1 MDCFTSKQTKYD
13 SWRKGIWTL
22 DAKSYEALGISQKIL
37 ITHIYIYD
45 DKLARDNSKGLFFRK
60 VPYVIKKI
68 KNKKIRNKKII
79 KKRKRK
85 KSNKPLHFVWEFKGT
100 EEERIRGKGQQE

>member
-1 MDCFTSKQTKYD
+1 MPKATRLLASVK
-13 SWRKGIWTL
+13 
-22 DAKSYEALGISQKIL
+22 KIL

-68 KNKKIRNKKII
+68 KNKK
-79 KKRKRK
+79 
-85 KSNKPLHFVWEFKGT
+85 
-100 EEERIRGKGQQE
+100 

>member
-1 MDCFTSKQTKYD
+1 MDLQEMDCFTSKQSKYD

-22 DAKSYEALGISQKIL
+22 DAKSYKALGISQKIL

-60 VPYVIKKI
+60 VPYVIKK
-68 KNKKIRNKKII
+68 NKK
-79 KKRKRK
+79 
-85 KSNKPLHFVWEFKGT
+85 
-100 EEERIRGKGQQE
+100 

>member
-1 MDCFTSKQTKYD
+1 MGCFTRKQSKYD

-22 DAKSYEALGISQKIL
+22 DAKSYKALGISQKIL

-45 DKLARDNSKGLFFRK
+45 NKLARDNSKGLFFKK
-60 VPYVIKKI
+60 VPYVMKKLKIKK
-68 KNKKIRNKKII
+68 KK
-79 KKRKRK
+79 K
-85 KSNKPLHFVWEFKGT
+85 KSNKPLHFVWEFRGT